1 MDALRTFFSHKKVT
15 KMAILWECF
24 CKELVDNAICLMN
37 DLFSMISYPAVVQ
50 VKTEIQKTIIS
61 GLKISPG
68 RNSVFSAINAPS
80 QFGELGG
87 LNISEIELSVKD
99 GAGKILIL

>member
-1 MDALRTFFSHKKVT
+1 MQ
-15 KMAILWECF
+15 
-24 CKELVDNAICLMN
+24 CLMN

-50 VKTEIQKTIIS
+50 VKAEIQKTIIS

-87 LNISEIELSVKD
+87 LNISEIELSAKD
-99 GAGKILIL
+99 SDFVTKTRRWYMMIYNYTSLGFD

>member
-1 MDALRTFFSHKKVT
+1 MQ
-15 KMAILWECF
+15 
-24 CKELVDNAICLMN
+24 CLMN

-50 VKTEIQKTIIS
+50 VKAEIQKTIIS

-68 RNSVFSAINAPS
+68 RNSVFSSIKAPS

-99 GAGKILIL
+99 SDFVTRTRRWYTIYILGF

>member
-1 MDALRTFFSHKKVT
+1 MARWPDVHK
-15 KMAILWECF
+15 WPF
-24 CKELVDNAICLMN
+24 WPYF

-50 VKTEIQKTIIS
+50 VKAEIQKTIIS

-99 GAGKILIL
+99 GADKILIL